1 MFGTINAIFRGEA
14 MLTRHHISKRSI
26 ASRLCSWYLKRR
38 FKPILADE
46 AFDPIRFRK
55 SIDRQMAKSG
65 TASGVSIDTVDTPV
79 KGQWLTP
86 QNADGH
92 GCILY
97 CHGGGYLFGSAEAYQ
112 SFTSR
117 LAAAS
122 GMRVF
127 SLEYRLAPEYRYP
140 AAAEDV
146 LQAWQ
151 YLLNNHDPERIV
163 VMGDSAGGG
172 LALSLLS
179 QLTQSTLPMPAAALV
194 LSPYADLLVTGSSVE
209 ANDRN
214 CAMFTAAGIR
224 RAAEGYLDGAN
235 GAEPAASPMYAD
247 FKGFPPLQIY
257 ISSSEILRDDG
268 MRVAERAA
276 AADVPVSLHIWDNQP
291 HVWPLFLPWLPEARQ
306 TLKEMASFAREH
318 AGRLGT

>member
-1 MFGTINAIFRGEA
+1 
-14 MLTRHHISKRSI
+14 MLTTQHISKRSM

-46 AFDPIRFRK
+46 AFDPVRFRK
-55 SIDRQMAKSG
+55 SIDRQMAKTG
-65 TASGVSIDTVDTPV
+65 VAGGVSVDVVDTPTL

-86 QNADGH
+86 KNADGH

-117 LAAAS
+117 LALAS

-146 LQAWQ
+146 LEAWR
-151 YLLNNHDPERIV
+151 YLLSSHDPERIV

-172 LALSLLS
+172 LALSLLA
-179 QLTQSTLPMPAAALV
+179 QLTSTALPMPAGALV
-194 LSPYADLLVTGSSVE
+194 LSPYADLMVTGSSVE
-209 ANDRN
+209 ANDQH

-224 RAAEGYLDGAN
+224 RAASGYLDGAN
-235 GAEPAASPMYAD
+235 GKEPAASPMYAD
-247 FKGFPPLQIY
+247 FNGFPPLQIY
-257 ISSSEILRDDG
+257 VSSSEVLRDDG
-268 MRVAERAA
+268 VRVAERAA
-276 AADVPVSLHIWDNQP
+276 DAGVPVSLHIWDKQP
-291 HVWPLFLPWLPEARQ
+291 HVWPLFLPWLPEARK
-306 TLKEMASFAREH
+306 TVKEMAEFARKH
-318 AGRLGT
+318 ACPIAL